1 MKQWNKLP
9 PRDKQ
14 RVLFGVTL
22 TCFVI
27 AVLVKNVQLTVL
39 FILLGLLG
47 VLGTVWVFRN
57 TEVDALRAS
66 IEYSRDEITDTIK
79 SYVKYLQSHPKDV
92 ALGPA
97 PYSEPLPGDNSP
109 DVSGSP
115 AVRRFRECF
124 CECQR
129 HLESLPEILED
140 ESLTPDQ
147 LQKILVQTDNYA
159 DELRL
164 SWKHARRAV
173 RSLNRE
179 DHSHS
184 GDTLTP
190 RPQDIENSA
199 PDPEA

>member
-1 MKQWNKLP
+1 MKQWNRLL

-27 AVLVKNVQLTVL
+27 AVLVKNVQLIVL

-47 VLGTVWVFRN
+47 ALGTIWVFRN
-57 TEVDALRAS
+57 TETDALRAS

-79 SYVKYLQSHPKDV
+79 SYLQYLQTHPKDV

-97 PYSEPLPGDNSP
+97 PYSELISEGHAHPIAD
-109 DVSGSP
+109 SP
-115 AVRRFRECF
+115 AIQRFRECF
-124 CECQR
+124 CHCQR

-147 LQKILVQTDNYA
+147 LQKILAQTDAYA

-164 SWKHARRAV
+164 SWRQARRAV
-173 RSLNRE
+173 HTLNRE
-179 DHSHS
+179 DRSPS
-184 GDTLTP
+184 SET
-190 RPQDIENSA
+190 ENPS
-199 PDPEA
+199 PEAES